1 MLLIF
6 RVDWCAFL
14 IEYICDWDW
23 RYSGCVE
30 EDRKENGMDAPGLA
44 SPIRA
49 YRQNLCQMRKSND
62 PSESEPTYLGSLG
75 VLDLDLAVCPDVFGL
90 RAFHEKMPIT
100 RMLPGSSPCDL
111 RLLIPDAGIGQ
122 DGFHDVVIEN
132 LLARPGERDMS
143 RPLM

>member
-1 MLLIF
+1 MPLIF

-14 IEYICDWDW
+14 VEYICDWDW

-30 EDRKENGMDAPGLA
+30 EYRKENGMDAPGLA

-75 VLDLDLAVCPDVFGL
+75 VLDLDLTVCPGRVRSND
-90 RAFHEKMPIT
+90 ENMPIT
-100 RMLPGSSPCDL
+100 RMLPGSSPW
-111 RLLIPDAGIGQ
+111 AGR
-122 DGFHDVVIEN
+122 F
-132 LLARPGERDMS
+132 P
-143 RPLM
+143 